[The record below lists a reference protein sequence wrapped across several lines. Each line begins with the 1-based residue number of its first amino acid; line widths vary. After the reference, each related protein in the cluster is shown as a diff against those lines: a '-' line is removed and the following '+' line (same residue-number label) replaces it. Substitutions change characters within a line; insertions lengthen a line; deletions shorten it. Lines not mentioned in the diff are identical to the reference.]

1 MSHARHEDSGTVRPM
16 FRLGFVCLTACATA
30 TVPSA
35 GDHETT
41 DAGQQV
47 TRPDAGSGRPDA
59 PTNTGSGSGSGSGSG
74 TGSNT
79 QDPCAFTGTLATFDF
94 STESGSETTVAA
106 KTTATGITTTA
117 FKRSAGLTANT
128 GAGSINSSN
137 WPTGTAADPTKYYA
151 FTITAPSG
159 CGIAIS
165 GLAID
170 AKASTTGP
178 ANASVGTDGD
188 NFASLVTISTAAP
201 STPALTAQSH
211 GTLEVRIFGYG
222 AAGASGTFR
231 IQNTLTVTGSTM

>member
-1 MSHARHEDSGTVRPM
+1 MSHARHVDSGTVRAM

-47 TRPDAGSGRPDA
+47 SRPDAGSGRPDA
-59 PTNTGSGSGSGSGSG
+59 PTNTGSGTGS
-74 TGSNT
+74 GSNT

-117 FKRSAGLTANT
+117 FKRSAALTANT

-137 WPTGTAADPTKYYA
+137 WPTGTAADPSKYYA
-151 FTITAPSG
+151 FTITAPTG

-165 GLAID
+165 SLAID

-178 ANASVGTDGD
+178 ANASVGTDAD
-188 NFASLVTISTAAP
+188 SFASLVTISTAAP
-201 STPALTAQSH
+201 STPALAAQSH
-211 GTLEVRIFGYG
+211 GTLEVRIYGYG
-222 AAGASGTFR
+222 AVGATGTLR
-231 IQNTLTVTGSTM
+231 VQNTLTVTGSTM